1 LKLNFRLRQ
10 SGEQNKKQMTDNRQT
25 TGGEEKDKAR
35 CGFIYRV
42 TFREPPEQTGERDFF
57 FTSLSAIYE
66 RFSPEQIGC
75 KVSRLW
81 NIGVSDG
88 NPYTGA
94 KTTVTREPLH
104 TKRQNKA
111 RTACF
116 TPSDEELHQ

>member
-1 LKLNFRLRQ
+1 
-10 SGEQNKKQMTDNRQT
+10 MTDNRQT

-42 TFREPPEQTGERDFF
+42 TFKEPPEQTGERDFF

-66 RFSPEQIGC
+66 RFSPEQIG
-75 KVSRLW
+75 
-81 NIGVSDG
+81 
-88 NPYTGA
+88 

-116 TPSDEELHQ
+116 TPSDDKLHQ